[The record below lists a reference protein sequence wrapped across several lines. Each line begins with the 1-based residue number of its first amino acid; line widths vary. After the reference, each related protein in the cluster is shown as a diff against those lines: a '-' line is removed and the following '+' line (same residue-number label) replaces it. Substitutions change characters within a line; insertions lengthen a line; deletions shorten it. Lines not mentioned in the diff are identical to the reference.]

1 LSSLLRAW
9 YVLLALGLL
18 TFVITAFV
26 GEVPVDVTASVAM
39 PHDVLYRTG
48 RNLRSTLSSLTN
60 RNDLLAEVY
69 DMRQRIAGLQQ
80 SNRNLQ
86 LQLKRLQEVLA
97 VRQEQ
102 SPGVVTT
109 APVTGG
115 SSGPAFARLDLG
127 KGKQDG
133 VLVNMPVTV
142 PSGLVGIVT
151 GVALHDAVVRTV
163 LDPQSRVGV
172 TVRGRGGQ
180 GIAVGLVGGRIRVND
195 FIADKPVKV
204 GDQVETS
211 SYGGLFP
218 NGVLVGTVEQVLP
231 PNPNELRRSFIVR
244 PAVDLSTLSEVVL
257 LAPQ

>member
-1 LSSLLRAW
+1 LSNLLRAW
-9 YVLLALGLL
+9 YVFLALGLL

-26 GEVPVDVTASVAM
+26 GRVPVDLTAAVAT
-39 PHDVLYRTG
+39 PHDLLYRTG
-48 RNLRSTLSSLTN
+48 RNVRVTLQSLAN
-60 RNDLLAEVY
+60 RNDLLAEVA
-69 DMRQRIAGLQQ
+69 DMRQRVARLQQ
-80 SNRNLQ
+80 TNRDLQ
-86 LQLKRLQEVLA
+86 LQLQRLEEVLS

-127 KGKQDG
+127 KGTQDG

-142 PSGLVGIVT
+142 PEGLVGIVT
-151 GVALHDAVVRTV
+151 GTSSHNAVVRTV

-172 TVRGRGGQ
+172 SVRGRGGQ
-180 GIAVGLVGGRIRVND
+180 GIAIGEVGGRIRVTD
-195 FIADKPVKV
+195 FIADKPVQV

-244 PAVDLSTLSEVVL
+244 PAVDMSTLSEVVL

>member
-1 LSSLLRAW
+1 MSSLLRAW

-26 GEVPVDVTASVAM
+26 GRVPVDLTASIAL
-39 PHDVLYRTG
+39 PHNLLYRSGLNVRETLQSLSD
-48 RNLRSTLSSLTN
+48 RSDLRHQVSALQ
-60 RNDLLAEVY
+60 
-69 DMRQRIAGLQQ
+69 QRIAGLQQ
-80 SNRNLQ
+80 TNRDLQ
-86 LQLKRLQEVLA
+86 LRLERLQEVLS

-109 APVTGG
+109 APVIGG
-115 SSGPAFARLDLG
+115 SSGPAFARLNLG
-127 KGKQDG
+127 KGTQDG
-133 VLVNMPVTV
+133 VLQNMPVTV
-142 PSGLVGIVT
+142 PEGLVGIVT
-151 GVALHDAVVRTV
+151 AVSAHNAVVRTV

-180 GIAVGLVGGRIRVND
+180 GIAVGEVGGRIRVTG
-195 FIADKPVKV
+195 FIANKPVQV
-204 GDQVETS
+204 GDKVETS

-231 PNPNELRRSFIVR
+231 PNPNELRRSFIVQ
-244 PAVDLSTLSEVVL
+244 PSVDLSTIGEVVL

>member
-1 LSSLLRAW
+1 MSSLLRAW

-26 GEVPVDVTASVAM
+26 GRVPADLTASVAL
-39 PHDVLYRTG
+39 PHDLLYRSGLNVRATLQSLAD
-48 RNLRSTLSSLTN
+48 RSDLRH
-60 RNDLLAEVY
+60 EVSALQ
-69 DMRQRIAGLQQ
+69 QRVAGLQQ
-80 SNRNLQ
+80 TNRD
-86 LQLKRLQEVLA
+86 LQLKLDRLQEVLA

-109 APVTGG
+109 APVIGG
-115 SSGPAFARLDLG
+115 SSGPAFARLDLS
-127 KGKQDG
+127 KGTQDG
-133 VLVNMPVTV
+133 VLLNMPVTV
-142 PSGLVGIVT
+142 PEGLVGIVT
-151 GVALHDAVVRTV
+151 DVSPHDAVVRTV

-172 TVRGRGGQ
+172 TVRDRGGQ
-180 GIAVGLVGGRIRVND
+180 GIAVGEVGGRIRVTD
-195 FIADKPVKV
+195 FIADKPVEV
-204 GDQVETS
+204 GDKVETS

-231 PNPNELRRSFIVR
+231 PNPNELRRSFIVQ

>member
-1 LSSLLRAW
+1 MSSLLRAW

-18 TFVITAFV
+18 TFAVTAFV
-26 GEVPVDVTASVAM
+26 GRVPVDLSASVAL
-39 PHDVLYRTG
+39 PHNLLYRSG
-48 RNLRSTLSSLTN
+48 LNVRATLQSLSD
-60 RNDLLAEVY
+60 RNDLRAQVASLH
-69 DMRQRIAGLQQ
+69 QRVASLQQ
-80 SNRNLQ
+80 TNRDLELQ
-86 LQLKRLQEVLA
+86 LQRLREVLS
-97 VRQEQ
+97 VRKEQ

-109 APVTGG
+109 APVIGG

-127 KGKQDG
+127 KGTQDG

-142 PSGLVGIVT
+142 PEGLVGIVT
-151 GVALHDAVVRTV
+151 AVSAHNAVVRTV

-172 TVRGRGGQ
+172 TVRGAGGQ
-180 GIAVGLVGGRIRVND
+180 GIAVGEVGGRIRVTD
-195 FIADKPVKV
+195 FIPDKPVKV
-204 GDQVETS
+204 GDRVETS

-244 PAVDLSTLSEVVL
+244 PSVDLSTISEVVL

>member
-1 LSSLLRAW
+1 MSSLLRAW
-9 YVLLALGLL
+9 YVLLGLGLL

-26 GEVPVDVTASVAM
+26 GRVPVDLTASVAM
-39 PHDVLYRTG
+39 PHDLLYRTG
-48 RNLRSTLSSLTN
+48 RNVRTTLRSLTN
-60 RNDLLAEVY
+60 RNDLLSEVY
-69 DMRQRIAGLQQ
+69 DMRQRIATLQQ
-80 SNRNLQ
+80 SNRDLQ
-86 LQLKRLQEVLA
+86 LRLQRLQEVLA

-109 APVTGG
+109 ASVTGG
-115 SSGPAFARLDLG
+115 SSGPAFARLTLG
-127 KGKQDG
+127 KGTQDG

-151 GVALHDAVVRTV
+151 DVSAHGAVVRTV

-180 GIAVGLVGGRIRVND
+180 GIAVGEVGGRIRVTD
-195 FIADKPVKV
+195 FIADKPVTI
-204 GDQVETS
+204 GDEVETS

-244 PAVDLSTLSEVVL
+244 PAVDMSTLREVVML
-257 LAPQ
+257 VPQ

>member
-1 LSSLLRAW
+1 MSSLLRAW
-9 YVLLALGLL
+9 YTLLALGLL

-26 GEVPVDVTASVAM
+26 GRVPTDLTASVAL
-39 PHDVLYRTG
+39 PHDLLYRSG
-48 RNLRSTLSSLTN
+48 LNLRDTLRSLTDRSDL
-60 RNDLLAEVY
+60 RNEVTALR
-69 DMRQRIAGLQQ
+69 RQTASLQQ
-80 SNRNLQ
+80 TNRDLELELQ
-86 LQLKRLQEVLA
+86 RLREVLS

-109 APVTGG
+109 APVIGG
-115 SSGPAFARLDLG
+115 SSGPAFARLSLG
-127 KGKQDG
+127 KGRLDG

-142 PSGLVGIVT
+142 PEGLVGIVT
-151 GVALHDAVVRTV
+151 DVSSHNAVVRTV

-180 GIAVGLVGGRIRVND
+180 GIAVGEVGGRIRVTD
-195 FIADKPVKV
+195 FIAEKPVEV
-204 GDQVETS
+204 GDRVETS

-231 PNPNELRRSFIVR
+231 QNPNELRRSFIVR
-244 PAVDLSTLSEVVL
+244 PAVDMSTTSEVVL

>member
-1 LSSLLRAW
+1 MSSLLRAW

-26 GEVPVDVTASVAM
+26 GRVPADVSASVAL
-39 PHDVLYRTG
+39 PHNLLYRSGMNVRATM
-48 RNLRSTLSSLTN
+48 RSLADRSDLRH
-60 RNDLLAEVY
+60 EVSALH
-69 DMRQRIAGLQQ
+69 QTVATLQQ
-80 SNRNLQ
+80 GNRDLELQ
-86 LQLKRLQEVLA
+86 LQRLREVLA

-109 APVTGG
+109 ASVIGG
-115 SSGPAFARLDLG
+115 SSGPAFARLDLS
-127 KGKQDG
+127 KGMQDG
-133 VLVNMPVTV
+133 VLLNMPVTV
-142 PSGLVGIVT
+142 PEGLVGIITNVSP
-151 GVALHDAVVRTV
+151 HNAVVRTV

-180 GIAVGLVGGRIRVND
+180 GIAVGEVGGRIRVTD
-195 FIADKPVKV
+195 FIAEKPVEV
-204 GDQVETS
+204 GDKVETS

-231 PNPNELRRSFIVR
+231 PNPNELRRSFIVQ